1 MRAFKIKTL
10 QFNQRKLS
18 TMSITFK
25 TYRKLLT
32 SIAALALCATTPS
45 SYAQSTQQLLQTVS
59 SSLTRT
65 EGLQAQF
72 RQVKQIRGFRTSM
85 VSTGKLVA
93 VNNKG
98 MLWITESPSASTL
111 KITPNGM
118 VENRSGTNTSID
130 YGSST
135 KTINTIFSSVL
146 TGNFGLLQQY
156 FNITGSAQSKGAW
169 NLNLIPN
176 SPNMKQAIMQ
186 IQVSGARY
194 VQSVRISEANGD
206 QSVITFS
213 QTEAISPGSV
223 SF

>member
-1 MRAFKIKTL
+1 
-10 QFNQRKLS
+10 
-18 TMSITFK
+18 
-25 TYRKLLT
+25 
-32 SIAALALCATTPS
+32 
-45 SYAQSTQQLLQTVS
+45 
-59 SSLTRT
+59 
-65 EGLQAQF
+65 
-72 RQVKQIRGFRTSM
+72 
-85 VSTGKLVA
+85 
-93 VNNKG
+93 
-98 MLWITESPSASTL
+98 
-111 KITPNGM
+111 M

>member
-1 MRAFKIKTL
+1 MRAFKIKAL

-18 TMSITFK
+18 VMSITFK

-32 SIAALALCATTPS
+32 SIAVLALCAAAP

-59 SSLTRT
+59 SSLNRT

-85 VSTGKLVA
+85 VSTGKLV
-93 VNNKG
+93 VVTNKG

-118 VENRSGTNTSID
+118 VENRGGTNTNID
-130 YGSST
+130 NGPST

-146 TGNFGLLQQY
+146 TGNFGVLEQY